1 MVAGVRNR
9 QLLHRKRV
17 DPYSALVHDEAENTG
32 FRRADFVLVT
42 RDPQAL
48 MRDPIRGAT
57 SLPKPIAGLQ
67 PWTDDFNNLF
77 GVLK

>member
-1 MVAGVRNR
+1 MVEKIAASKG
-9 QLLHRKRV
+9 LH
-17 DPYSALVHDEAENTG
+17 SALVHDEAENTE
-32 FRRADFVLVT
+32 FRRTDYVLVA

-57 SLPKPIAGLQ
+57 SAPSPIARLQ
-67 PWTDDFNNLF
+67 PWTVDSNNPF